1 MGGKDADSAVQYA
14 AGEQVWV
21 FYRFEHGQGLTLPD
35 EYESYFPVQ
44 TSACALKAPRTSKTD
59 GWMRAVV
66 AEEYPSPSGKPSE
79 FVRLR
84 PLHRLWGNRK
94 GSFVDLSIPSQAAG
108 RFIRARVACVRR
120 DPPPPPS
127 FSFLVLRWGI
137 WTTAHDGD
145 GEWGGWGQYGSCVC
159 DKYIKGF
166 FTRAFERMGA
176 TYEVL
181 TCFVHQSA
189 DIRRLQPES
198 LVARLATHQDGASG
212 KSAALY
218 YLWPVAWLDGHGGD
232 LSADDLAG
240 YVEREALLGIMQS
253 IEATGVPT
261 RHPHPS
267 NLYRLLCSKDW
278 SAHLC
283 LTPQLHVPA
292 TTKVNRAL
300 VLSNP
305 LIAARGAL
313 SAVSQLLSNGSTP
326 VSARAVSSQPKAELV
341 SAEPFRG
348 VVKLGFAWEAR
359 EVYHFKGEEELAEK
373 LTKLLTQPGNTA
385 DSALVQEFVP
395 HDCEIRVYCI
405 HGKPVKML
413 YTKFQGISDTG
424 SPQGFR
430 SLDKA
435 GAAKEWFKGDDA
447 LLDRVED
454 RLRKEMVPLWLRW
467 LLTESSEVP
476 SAVRMD
482 FFVQSKGS
490 GCEPVIMIGELT
502 EQGAST
508 LGWDEGPEVT
518 FDAVIDVCTGARVS
532 RPRSPSGPE
541 RKRQRK
547 GN

>member
-240 YVEREALLGIMQS
+240 YVEREALLGIS
-253 IEATGVPT
+253 
-261 RHPHPS
+261 
-267 NLYRLLCSKDW
+267 LLTTWQGTWRGRPFWGSCS
-278 SAHLC
+278 LLRPPVC
-283 LTPQLHVPA
+283 RRVILTPQ
-292 TTKVNRAL
+292 
-300 VLSNP
+300 
-305 LIAARGAL
+305 I
-313 SAVSQLLSNGSTP
+313 
-326 VSARAVSSQPKAELV
+326 
-341 SAEPFRG
+341 
-348 VVKLGFAWEAR
+348 
-359 EVYHFKGEEELAEK
+359 
-373 LTKLLTQPGNTA
+373 
-385 DSALVQEFVP
+385 
-395 HDCEIRVYCI
+395 
-405 HGKPVKML
+405 
-413 YTKFQGISDTG
+413 
-424 SPQGFR
+424 
-430 SLDKA
+430 
-435 GAAKEWFKGDDA
+435 
-447 LLDRVED
+447 
-454 RLRKEMVPLWLRW
+454 
-467 LLTESSEVP
+467 
-476 SAVRMD
+476 
-482 FFVQSKGS
+482 
-490 GCEPVIMIGELT
+490 
-502 EQGAST
+502 
-508 LGWDEGPEVT
+508 
-518 FDAVIDVCTGARVS
+518 CTGFSVQRIGQRICASPRNS
-532 RPRSPSGPE
+532 TCPPRPRSTGPWC
-541 RKRQRK
+541 
-547 GN
+547 